1 MFDCISTVCLVLTS
15 RDLVFVFIHSKL
27 DRFEC
32 QLGLFLYLHHF
43 ISFTLNSYL
52 LQIEYFLFCS
62 HCIIQIITLSSKSS
76 IIRKQFFSKWLSLSK
91 IGYSFPKWLP
101 FSQNG
106 CPRLFS
112 KLLCFKFN
120 KGFRPAHIC
129 RRIQQKMMILD
140 PAPVSYLGP
149 IRHTSQ
155 AGSNINCDSAVQ

>member
-15 RDLVFVFIHSKL
+15 RNLVFVFFHSKL

-32 QLGLFLYLHHF
+32 QLFLYLRHF

-52 LQIEYFLFCS
+52 LQTEYFLFCS
-62 HCIIQIITLSSKSS
+62 HCIIQIIRPTLSSKSS

-91 IGYSFPKWLP
+91 NGYSFPKWLP

-112 KLLCFKFN
+112 KLLCFKLN
-120 KGFRPAHIC
+120 YIISLRTLHHNLIE
-129 RRIQQKMMILD
+129 
-140 PAPVSYLGP
+140 LGQFFLFLAQLLRV
-149 IRHTSQ
+149 IYH
-155 AGSNINCDSAVQ
+155 

>member
-15 RDLVFVFIHSKL
+15 RNLVFVFFHSIL
-27 DRFEC
+27 DRFAC
-32 QLGLFLYLHHF
+32 QLFLNLRHF

-52 LQIEYFLFCS
+52 LQIKYFLFCS

-91 IGYSFPKWLP
+91 IVYSFPKWLP

-112 KLLCFKFN
+112 KLLRFKFN
-120 KGFRPAHIC
+120 KGFLLIFGG
-129 RRIQQKMMILD
+129 D
-140 PAPVSYLGP
+140 P
-149 IRHTSQ
+149 TQ
-155 AGSNINCDSAVQ
+155 INLI